1 MSACL
6 ACLEPVGAS
15 RYHARCLTALFG
27 TSTLPAIDLDLAKLH
42 TAALA
47 MVGRTSLSG
56 VQRKISLGLTGD
68 RKPTLQVEVARA
80 RFILKPQAGTFPSLP
95 ENEHATMR
103 IASAFGIEVPACA
116 LIELNDGSLAYI
128 VRRFD
133 RPDAGAKLRQE
144 DFCQLAQLPPKDKY
158 ESSAERCV
166 KLVRRHAT
174 EPGIEVLKLY
184 RLLLFSWWVGNGDM
198 HLKNFSLLTGP
209 DGIHRL
215 APAYD
220 LLCTRLVIPK
230 DSLALT
236 VGGKKDGLTRRTWME
251 LAAYAGVPPRAAE
264 TELARLASTLDEAI
278 GIVERSLLPKE
289 MAERLATLLRKR
301 AK

>member
-27 TSTLPAIDLDLAKLH
+27 APALPAIDLDLAKLH

-68 RKPTLQVEVARA
+68 RKPTLQVEVAHA

-95 ENEHATMR
+95 ENEHTTMR

-133 RPDAGAKLRQE
+133 RTDAGAKLRQE
-144 DFCQLAQLPPKDKY
+144 DFCQLAQLSPKDKY

-166 KLVRRHAT
+166 KLVKRHAT

-220 LLCTRLVIPK
+220 LLCTRLIIPE

-236 VGGKKDGLTRRTWME
+236 VGGKKDGLTRRTWSE

-264 TELARLASTLDEAI
+264 AEMARLAATLDEAL

-289 MAERLATLLRKR
+289 MAKSLAALLRKR